1 MQEIKD
7 MITSALPQTKSS
19 TPPPILTTPPSFS
32 PRQRAELW
40 KASYLKMLAAR
51 NIDNTHNQLAA
62 IMAALRTKQSAGG
75 KGVAFLGGTGT
86 GKTVRMKL
94 LQEVIGGVYTDAMD
108 LFARASRY
116 IDDPE
121 SFDNAINMPLL
132 YCDNP
137 FRYYFYLDDIG
148 TEPAESV
155 KYGQRNDLME
165 SVIRRRYVAFLQG
178 HVTCFSSNM
187 TEPDLLRRYGERI
200 VSRMK
205 EMAFFID
212 MTGRDRR
219 LSR

>member
-40 KASYLKMLAAR
+40 KASYLKVLAAR

-94 LQEVIGGVYTDAMD
+94 LQEVIGGAYTDAME
-108 LFARASRY
+108 LFARAEPVHRRPGEFRQRHQHAAVVLRQPVS
-116 IDDPE
+116 
-121 SFDNAINMPLL
+121 LL
-132 YCDNP
+132 
-137 FRYYFYLDDIG
+137 
-148 TEPAESV
+148 
-155 KYGQRNDLME
+155 
-165 SVIRRRYVAFLQG
+165 FL
-178 HVTCFSSNM
+178 
-187 TEPDLLRRYGERI
+187 P
-200 VSRMK
+200 
-205 EMAFFID
+205 
-212 MTGRDRR
+212 
-219 LSR
+219 